1 MIKTNLFLSKCSAKD
16 FSIDLKKKRKRKRKA
31 RLKSTPPEYQ
41 FDKKNYFIGRK
52 LPI

>member
-16 FSIDLKKKRKRKRKA
+16 FSIDLKKKRKRKA